1 MKTFKQYLNEVSS
14 KTAKWNA
21 FAARAKENDKENEKH
36 WDDYANAKPE
46 DRGNTVIGKS
56 VAKKKTVSRMM

>member
-1 MKTFKQYLNEVSS
+1 MKTFKTLVNEITH

-21 FAARAKENDKENEKH
+21 FVARARENEKH

-46 DRGNTVIGKS
+46 DRPNTVIGQRTS
-56 VAKKKTVSRMM
+56 KKKTVSRMM

>member
-21 FAARAKENDKENEKH
+21 FAARAKENEKH

-56 VAKKKTVSRMM
+56 VAKKKTVSR

>member
-1 MKTFKQYLNEVSS
+1 MKTYKEIIAEISS

-21 FAARAKENDKENEKH
+21 FMARARENEKH

-46 DRGNTVIGKS
+46 DRPNTVIGKS
-56 VAKKKTVSRMM
+56 VAKKKTYKKM